1 MSDNRSLTPEQLAGF
16 VIEFFQN
23 SMPFNR
29 ALGFQIES
37 LEDHQVQIRMPWN
50 NMLMGNPVHKIL
62 HGGATAAILDTVGS
76 VVALMYGIKQLKPEE
91 VEDFKNTLANNG
103 TIDMRVDYLR
113 PGKGEE
119 FIATASVIRRG
130 RRVAVCRMELHN
142 EQGQHIASGTG
153 TYLVG

>member
-1 MSDNRSLTPEQLAGF
+1 MSDNKSLTPEQLAEF
-16 VIEFFQN
+16 VIEFFQT
-23 SMPFNR
+23 SMPFNQ
-29 ALGFQIES
+29 ALGFQIET
-37 LEDHQVQIRMPWN
+37 LADHEVQIRMPWS

-76 VVALMYGIKQLKPEE
+76 VVALMYGIKQLKPKD

>member
-1 MSDNRSLTPEQLAGF
+1 MSDNKSLTPEQLAGF
-16 VIEFFQN
+16 VIDFFQN
-23 SMPFNR
+23 NMPFNR
-29 ALGFQIES
+29 ALGFQVET

-142 EQGQHIASGTG
+142 EQGQHLSLIHI
-153 TYLVG
+153 